1 MGHRPASS
9 SGLSSFL
16 PALGPS
22 CFYRCGNRGPEEFQS
37 PPKPGWSW
45 DLNPSSWGRSPV
57 LSPRA
62 LGTPPPPP
70 AQQPCL
76 YPLVFL
82 VKEAQAGQRTS
93 LRELP
98 AFCPVKKPPC
108 VQMTQGLGRAGSHQ
122 NLGIGI
128 ITPTWRRNRLCSQ
141 PGTQLQIGPT
151 QHQHAH
157 PAGGGPPE
165 FAWAPTTP
173 LSPYPWPEDSRAPA
187 AARLCSSYLGPRRGR
202 GCGRW
207 APAGTVWGLPQS
219 SRQTL
224 APSPPPLSNH

>member
-1 MGHRPASS
+1 MGHRPASA

-45 DLNPSSWGRSPV
+45 DLNPSSWGQSPV

-62 LGTPPPPP
+62 LPPPPP
-70 AQQPCL
+70 SQQPCL

-128 ITPTWRRNRLCSQ
+128 ITPTRRRNRPCSQ
-141 PGTQLQIGPT
+141 PGTQLQAGPT

-157 PAGGGPPE
+157 PAGG
-165 FAWAPTTP
+165 
-173 LSPYPWPEDSRAPA
+173 D
-187 AARLCSSYLGPRRGR
+187 
-202 GCGRW
+202 
-207 APAGTVWGLPQS
+207 PQS
-219 SRQTL
+219 SPGPPQPHSAPTPSQKTPEPLLQPGCAVPTWAPEGAADAADGLRR
-224 APSPPPLSNH
+224 APSGACHRAAGRLWHHLLLP